1 MDRLFDFV
9 TVVKV
14 VGKRGV
20 DFGKGEIIITGD
32 LVGAHAHALMPDGNV
47 LHSDAV
53 PGNARLATANARC
66 NFDELIQV
74 NSEGSHSI
82 NPFENDY
89 NKRGQNQF
97 IIAAMPELPEVE
109 TTVRRLR
116 EPCVGQ
122 RIVDVTIHWARHI
135 STPSPKQFRQRIR
148 DQKIES
154 ITRRAKYLIFNLES
168 SFLLIHLKMSGR
180 LEVVDAA
187 TPRNK
192 HDHTIFHF
200 ANGRE
205 MRFNDTRKF
214 GKVYLVDDV
223 DDVTGHLGPEPLE
236 ESFTT
241 KRLGEILHAHHKP
254 MKTFLL
260 DQTLLAGVG
269 NIYAD
274 ESLHRAKI
282 HPQRYSNSLKPDD
295 VKKLWRSIRH
305 TLNLAIKHNGSSID
319 WVYPQGE
326 HQNHFRVY
334 DRADEPCYT
343 CGRSIRRIVM
353 GGRSTHFC
361 SGCQHL

>member
-1 MDRLFDFV
+1 
-9 TVVKV
+9 
-14 VGKRGV
+14 
-20 DFGKGEIIITGD
+20 
-32 LVGAHAHALMPDGNV
+32 
-47 LHSDAV
+47 
-53 PGNARLATANARC
+53 
-66 NFDELIQV
+66 
-74 NSEGSHSI
+74 
-82 NPFENDY
+82 
-89 NKRGQNQF
+89 
-97 IIAAMPELPEVE
+97 MPELPEVE
-109 TTVRRLR
+109 TTVRQLR

-135 STPSPKQFRQRIR
+135 ATPSPKQFRQRIR

-180 LEVVDAA
+180 LEVVDAD
-187 TPRNK
+187 TPRDK

-200 ANGRE
+200 ADGRE

-223 DDVTGHLGPEPLE
+223 NDVTGHLGPEPLE
-236 ESFTT
+236 ESFTA

-254 MKTFLL
+254 LKTFLL

-282 HPQRYSNSLKPDD
+282 HPKRYSNSLKPDD

-334 DRADEPCYT
+334 DRQDEPCYT

-361 SGCQHL
+361 SGCQRL

>member
-1 MDRLFDFV
+1 
-9 TVVKV
+9 
-14 VGKRGV
+14 
-20 DFGKGEIIITGD
+20 
-32 LVGAHAHALMPDGNV
+32 
-47 LHSDAV
+47 
-53 PGNARLATANARC
+53 
-66 NFDELIQV
+66 
-74 NSEGSHSI
+74 
-82 NPFENDY
+82 
-89 NKRGQNQF
+89 
-97 IIAAMPELPEVE
+97 MPELPEVE
-109 TTVRRLR
+109 TTVRQLR

-122 RIVDVTIHWARHI
+122 RIVDVTINWARHI
-135 STPSPKQFRQRIR
+135 ATPSPKKFRQHIR

-154 ITRRAKYLIFNLES
+154 ITRRAKYLVFHLTIDS
-168 SFLLIHLKMSGR
+168 SSQRTLLGMTERSYLLIHLKMSGR
-180 LEVVDAA
+180 LEVMNADS
-187 TPRNK
+187 PRDK

-205 MRFNDTRKF
+205 LRFNDTRKF

-223 DDVTGHLGPEPLE
+223 NDVTGHLGPEPLE
-236 ESFTT
+236 ASFTA
-241 KRLGEILHAHHKP
+241 KRLGEILGAHHKP
-254 MKTFLL
+254 LKTFLL

-282 HPQRYSNSLKPDD
+282 HPKRYSDSLKPDD

-334 DRADEPCYT
+334 DRQDEPCYT
-343 CGRSIRRIVM
+343 CGKPVRRIIM

-361 SGCQHL
+361 SGCQRL